1 VSDPVR
7 VLVVDDH
14 PLLRQGVVATLT
26 SARDFDVVA
35 EASTGAEAVRLAAI
49 TKPDLVLLDV
59 GLPDMSGVEV
69 IPLIAAKSPDAKI
82 AILTV
87 ADDSETVLEALRAG
101 AAGYLLKGIAG
112 AELVTAVRQIVAG
125 QDYVS
130 PAAAKNVVQ
139 SVAHPTRKPELSDR
153 EREVLDLLREGLTN
167 REIADRLFL
176 SEKTVKHY
184 VTALMRKLHVRNRV
198 EAAVSAHSARDE

>member
-1 VSDPVR
+1 MSDAVR

-14 PLLRQGVVATLT
+14 PLLREGVVATLAN
-26 SARDFDVVA
+26 ARDFEVVG

-49 TKPDLVLLDV
+49 RKPDLVLLDV

-87 ADDSETVLEALRAG
+87 ADDSETVIEALRAG

-112 AELVTAVRQIVAG
+112 AELVTAARRIVAG
-125 QDYVS
+125 HGYMS
-130 PAAAKNVVQ
+130 PAAAMSVVQ
-139 SVAHPTRKPELSDR
+139 SAAHRTRKPELSDR
-153 EREVLDLLREGLTN
+153 ETEVLDLLREGLTN
-167 REIADRLFL
+167 REIANRLFL

-184 VTALMRKLHVRNRV
+184 LTTLMRKLQVRNRV
-198 EAAVSAHSARDE
+198 EAALIASKHKHG